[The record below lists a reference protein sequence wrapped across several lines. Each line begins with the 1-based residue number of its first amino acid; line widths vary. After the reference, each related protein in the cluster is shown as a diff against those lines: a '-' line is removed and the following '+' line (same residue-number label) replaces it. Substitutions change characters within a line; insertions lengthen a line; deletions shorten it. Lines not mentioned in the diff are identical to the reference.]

1 MKHTVTTYNTK
12 RMLADSL
19 KKAMKEKSFSKI
31 TVSEIIVTID
41 AEDKVGGLILNT
53 TNRYVLKLSE
63 IYIMGNPALG
73 EQE

>member
-31 TVSEIIVTID
+31 TVSEVIQD
-41 AEDKVGGLILNT
+41 ADLEMHLFPE
-53 TNRYVLKLSE
+53 SE
-63 IYIMGNPALG
+63 PYCRRI
-73 EQE
+73 